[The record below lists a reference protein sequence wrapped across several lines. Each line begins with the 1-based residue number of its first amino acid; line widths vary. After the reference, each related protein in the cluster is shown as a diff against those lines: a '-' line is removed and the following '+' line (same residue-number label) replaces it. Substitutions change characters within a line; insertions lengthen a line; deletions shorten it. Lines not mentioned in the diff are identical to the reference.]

1 MYKILVPLSRFIKNE
16 SNSGVLLI
24 LATLIALIIANSPFE
39 NFYSDFFESTYLG
52 VEFHNWS
59 LKKPIYFWI
68 NDGLMA
74 VFFLLIGLEIKREL
88 IIGELSK
95 PNKAILPVF
104 SAVGGML
111 FPAIIYLIFNHHNDI
126 YANGWAIPIATDIA
140 FALGILSLLKN
151 KVPIQL
157 KVFLIS
163 LAIIDDLGAV
173 LSIAIFYTDTIIVQY
188 IIIAL
193 IGWMVLIIINIMG
206 YKKLWIYLF
215 MGVIAIW
222 LPLLLSGVHATIAGI
237 LVATAIPVTRKIDSA
252 KFIKDI
258 GIALNDFKSHS
269 CSEELC
275 NFNTGQFNSIE
286 KLKHYYNNVS
296 SPLQTLENRLRNFSL
311 FFIMPLFAFA
321 NTGIVFKDIQ
331 IITLFSN
338 PLTIGIFFGLFIGKS
353 AGITLFTYIALKL
366 KIAKLSSKVSFLQII
381 GIGFL
386 SGIGFT
392 MSIFITELAFHG
404 DYLVN
409 ISKISI
415 LTASTLSGIIGYII
429 LSISPIKSSLKLS
442 ER

>member
-1 MYKILVPLSRFIKNE
+1 MNKNSINISRFIKNE
-16 SNSGVLLI
+16 SNSGI
-24 LATLIALIIANSPFE
+24 LLIIATLLAIIIVNSPFK
-39 NFYSDFFESTYLG
+39 NYYFDFFESTYIG

-74 VFFLLIGLEIKREL
+74 IFFLLIGLEIKREL

-95 PNKAILPVF
+95 FNKAILPLL
-104 SAVGGML
+104 SAVGGMVI
-111 FPAIIYLIFNHHNDI
+111 PATIYLLLNHHNDV

-151 KVPIQL
+151 KVSLQL
-157 KVFLIS
+157 KIFLIS

-173 LSIAIFYTDTIIVQY
+173 LSIAIFYTEKIFFFY

-193 IGWMVLIIINIMG
+193 IGWLALIIINILG
-206 YKKLWIYLF
+206 YKKKWIYVVL
-215 MGVIAIW
+215 GILVIW

-237 LVATAIPVTRKIDSA
+237 LVATAIPVSRKIDSA
-252 KFIKDI
+252 KFIKNIDN
-258 GIALNDFKSHS
+258 ALIDLKKHS
-269 CSEELC
+269 VSEVPGYI
-275 NFNTGQFNSIE
+275 NSGQFNSIE
-286 KLKHYYNNVS
+286 KIKNYYNSVS
-296 SPLQTLENRLRNFSL
+296 SPLQTMENELRNFSL

-321 NTGIVFKDIQ
+321 NTGIVLKDIEL
-331 IITLFSN
+331 ITLFSN
-338 PLTIGIFFGLFIGKS
+338 RLSLGIFLGLIVGKS
-353 AGITLFTYIALKL
+353 VGITLFTYTALKL
-366 KIAKLSSKVSFLQII
+366 KLAKLSSGVSLMQIT

-404 DYLVN
+404 EYLVN

-415 LTASTLSGIIGYII
+415 LLASTFSGIIGYVI
-429 LSISPIKSSLKLS
+429 LSFCGTKRS
-442 ER
+442 

>member
-252 KFIKDI
+252 KFIKNI

-338 PLTIGIFFGLFIGKS
+338 PLTIGIFMGLLIGKS
-353 AGITLFTYIALKL
+353 AGVTLFTYIAIKLKL
-366 KIAKLSSKVSFLQII
+366 AKLSSNVNFTQII

-392 MSIFITELAFHG
+392 MSIFITELAFHALRKFVSVK
-404 DYLVN
+404 LVC
-409 ISKISI
+409 
-415 LTASTLSGIIGYII
+415 
-429 LSISPIKSSLKLS
+429 
-442 ER
+442 

>member
-1 MYKILVPLSRFIKNE
+1 MNKIFPLSRLIKNE
-16 SNSGVLLI
+16 SNSGVMLI
-24 LATLIALIIANSPFE
+24 IATLLALIIANSPFE
-39 NFYSDFFESTYLG
+39 KFYFDFLESTYFG

-59 LKKPIYFWI
+59 LKKPMYFWI

-95 PNKAILPVF
+95 LNKAILPVL
-104 SAVGGML
+104 SAVGGMV
-111 FPAIIYLIFNHHNDI
+111 FPATIYLIFNHHNDV

-140 FALGILSLLKN
+140 FVLGVLSLLNN

-173 LSIAIFYTDTIIVQY
+173 LSIAIFYTEKISLLY

-193 IGWMVLIIINIMG
+193 IGWLVLIIINITG
-206 YKKLWIYLF
+206 CKKLWSYIVI
-215 MGVIAIW
+215 GVLAIW

-237 LVATAIPVTRKIDSA
+237 LVAAVIPIARKIDSGI
-252 KFIKDI
+252 FIKNIDVT
-258 GIALNDFKSHS
+258 LNDFKKHS
-269 CSEELC
+269 FSEVLYC
-275 NFNTGQFNSIE
+275 LNTGQFNSVE

>member
-1 MYKILVPLSRFIKNE
+1 MFLSRFIKNE
-16 SNSGVLLI
+16 SNSGVMLI
-24 LATLIALIIANSPFE
+24 IATLLALIIANSPFK

-95 PNKAILPVF
+95 LNKAILPVF

-111 FPAIIYLIFNHHNDI
+111 IPAIIYLIFNHHNDV

-140 FALGILSLLKN
+140 FAVGILSLLKN

-173 LSIAIFYTDTIIVQY
+173 LSIAIYYTETILVQY
-188 IIIAL
+188 IFIAL
-193 IGWMVLIIINIMG
+193 IGWMVLIIINILG
-206 YKKLWIYLF
+206 YKKLWSYIVI
-215 MGVIAIW
+215 GVLAIW

-237 LVATAIPVTRKIDSA
+237 LVASTIPVTRKIDSA
-252 KFIKDI
+252 KFIQNI
-258 GIALNDFKSHS
+258 GIALNDFKKHS
-269 CSEELC
+269 SSEALC
-275 NFNTGQFNSIE
+275 NFNIGQFDSIE
-286 KLKHYYNNVS
+286 KLRHYYNNVS
-296 SPLQTLENRLRNFSL
+296 SPLQILENRLRNFSL

-338 PLTIGIFFGLFIGKS
+338 PLAIGIFLGLIIGKS
-353 AGITLFTYIALKL
+353 VGITLFTYIAIKLKL
-366 KIAKLSSKVSFLQII
+366 AKLSSMVNFTQII

-386 SGIGFT
+386 AGIGFT

-404 DYLVN
+404 EYLVN

-415 LTASTLSGIIGYII
+415 LSASTLSGIIGFII
-429 LSISPIKSSLKLS
+429 LSFSPIKRSWKLP
-442 ER
+442 EG

>member
-1 MYKILVPLSRFIKNE
+1 MNKIFILLSRFIKNE
-16 SNSGVLLI
+16 SNVGVILISETLL
-24 LATLIALIIANSPFE
+24 ALIIANSRFN

-52 VEFHNWS
+52 VEIHNLS

-68 NDGLMA
+68 NDGLMT

-95 PNKAILPVF
+95 LNKAILPVF

-111 FPAIIYLIFNHHNDI
+111 FPAIIFLFFNHHNDV

-140 FALGILSLLKN
+140 FALGILSFLNN

-173 LSIAIFYTDTIIVQY
+173 LSIAIFYAETIIVQY

-193 IGWMVLIIINIMG
+193 IGWIVLIIINVMG
-206 YKKLWIYLF
+206 YKKLWSYLII
-215 MGVIAIW
+215 GVFAIW

-237 LVATAIPVTRKIDSA
+237 LVASTIPVTRKIDSA
-252 KFIKDI
+252 KFIKNA
-258 GIALNDFKSHS
+258 GIALNDFKTHS
-269 CSEELC
+269 CSEVLC

-286 KLKHYYNNVS
+286 KLKYYYNDVS

-331 IITLFSN
+331 IIELFSN
-338 PLTIGIFFGLFIGKS
+338 SLAIGIFLGLIIGKS
-353 AGITLFTYIALKL
+353 VGVTLFTYIAVKLKL
-366 KIAKLSSKVSFLQII
+366 AKLSSRVNFMNII

-392 MSIFITELAFHG
+392 MSIFITELAFHEE
-404 DYLVN
+404 YLIN

-415 LTASTLSGIIGYII
+415 LSTSTLSGIIGCII
-429 LSISPIKSSLKLS
+429 LSFSLKGRS
-442 ER
+442 